1 MHFVQGLSYKNISE
15 LLFMCEKSVQRY
27 LALYKSTGSVS
38 PHQQKFGP
46 NTVLSEFEVFTILQS
61 LIVKPNSFLSEIQH
75 QLLSATGKLI
85 HPSTICRAIKQ
96 QGLTRK
102 KAQTIALQQSE
113 SKRIEFMV
121 EISAYNPDMLIWID
135 ETGSDRRNSIRQY
148 GYSLRG
154 QTPRVFQLRV
164 GGKRISAIPVL
175 TTRGIEDVYTSKE
188 TINGDKFE
196 EFLCQCLLPIIM
208 PYDGNNARSVVVMDN
223 ASIHHLDRVKDII
236 TGIGAKLIFL
246 PPYSPDLMP
255 LEEVFAEV
263 KSLLRANDSLY
274 IASTTPELVVNSAFS
289 TITQEHCLG
298 YIRHAGY
305 L

>member
-1 MHFVQGLSYKNISE
+1 MHSVQGLSYKNISE

-61 LIVKPNSFLSEIQH
+61 LIVKPLSEIQH

-121 EISAYNPDMLIWID
+121 EISAYSPDMLIWID
-135 ETGSDRRNSIRQY
+135 ETGSDRRNSIRQCS
-148 GYSLRG
+148 YS
-154 QTPRVFQLRV
+154 QTPQVFQLRV

-188 TINGDKFE
+188 TINGDKFK

-208 PYDGNNARSVVVMDN
+208 ETM
-223 ASIHHLDRVKDII
+223 LD
-236 TGIGAKLIFL
+236 L
-246 PPYSPDLMP
+246 
-255 LEEVFAEV
+255 
-263 KSLLRANDSLY
+263 
-274 IASTTPELVVNSAFS
+274 
-289 TITQEHCLG
+289 
-298 YIRHAGY
+298 
-305 L
+305 

>member
-1 MHFVQGLSYKNISE
+1 
-15 LLFMCEKSVQRY
+15 MC
-27 LALYKSTGSVS
+27 T
-38 PHQQKFGP
+38 PQQK
-46 NTVLSEFEVFTILQS
+46 
-61 LIVKPNSFLSEIQH
+61 K
-75 QLLSATGKLI
+75 
-85 HPSTICRAIKQ
+85 
-96 QGLTRK
+96 
-102 KAQTIALQQSE
+102 
-113 SKRIEFMV
+113 
-121 EISAYNPDMLIWID
+121 
-135 ETGSDRRNSIRQY
+135 
-148 GYSLRG
+148 
-154 QTPRVFQLRV
+154 
-164 GGKRISAIPVL
+164 
-175 TTRGIEDVYTSKE
+175 
-188 TINGDKFE
+188 INGDKFE

-274 IASTTPELVVNSAFS
+274 IASTTPELVVNSALS

-298 YIRHAGY
+298 YICHVGY